1 MQSKAYAVVSA
12 WQEISGSDGSEG
24 ALHAV
29 GHAKHGWVHG
39 ACDTEGGED
48 GLRKRTY
55 ADAYAEGWRDAD
67 ADWGA
72 VDGGLL
78 VVLVLHD
85 DLVRAALGRCA
96 GWRAVERGWW
106 RVAVDV
112 GVVGDVGVPGCAR
125 HWGWIGLGKEDEMCE
140 VGGFESAEGAAGTR
154 LAAR

>member
-39 ACDTEGGED
+39 ACDTKGGED
-48 GLRKRTY
+48 GWRKRTY
-55 ADAYAEGWRDAD
+55 ADAYAEGWHDAD
-67 ADWGA
+67 AYGRA

-85 DLVRAALGRCA
+85 DLVGAALGRSSS
-96 GWRAVERGWW
+96 WWAVEGRGW

-112 GVVGDVGVPGCAR
+112 GVVGDVGVPER
-125 HWGWIGLGKEDEMCE
+125 
-140 VGGFESAEGAAGTR
+140 AGH
-154 LAAR
+154 